1 MEEEETARRREEWQL
16 RDTAL
21 HSMFLGEKQRRLQQQ
36 EQLEKQEA
44 LIKKEWE
51 EKQRKEKEEEERKK
65 EEQTALLQAATGNL
79 REGEDEV
86 THNPEPPP
94 GFTRKDLTYKKG
106 EPCPFFTKT
115 GACRFGLQCSREH
128 DYPESSQTILLPN
141 MYTNFG
147 MEQMAIDGND
157 ADIALE
163 YTDSETYENFRDFFE
178 DTLPEFQHCG
188 NVIQFKVCANTSPH
202 LRGNVYVQYTKEEDA
217 VRARTMFNGRWYA
230 GRQLTC
236 LFVTIERWKS
246 ALCGLYWRQQC
257 PKGGQCNFLHAYHN
271 PGNAFWRTD
280 QDRQPLEY
288 PRNSQTPKH
297 SLRTHSER
305 STKASSRRGSVRSS
319 RSSRSRSRSKGSRSR
334 SKSSRS
340 RSKRSR
346 SRSKR
351 SRSRSKSSRSRSK
364 GSRSRSKRSRSKS
377 KSRSR
382 SKMSRS
388 QSKRSRSRSKRS
400 MSRSKRLKDTSEG
413 SNRVDTSSNG
423 SKMVDSPSRSEE
435 STSELHE
442 SDVRS
447 AMPRSPRVK

>member
-1 MEEEETARRREEWQL
+1 MYGVGENRTGPVRGVSGQCRCWFLGSAALVLVSLLSVLCAAVLVLVPLLCHCCSPNLNSNWSPKSRKYKTAEKKFTLTLEIQREALLRDPVFVAELERIEARKKRLGGWRRRRQPGEEK
-16 RDTAL
+16 
-21 HSMFLGEKQRRLQQQ
+21 SGSC
-36 EQLEKQEA
+36 A

-65 EEQTALLQAATGNL
+65 EEQ
-79 REGEDEV
+79 GEDEV

-246 ALCGLYWRQQC
+246 ALCGQY
-257 PKGGQCNFLHAYHN
+257 
-271 PGNAFWRTD
+271 
-280 QDRQPLEY
+280 E
-288 PRNSQTPKH
+288 
-297 SLRTHSER
+297 
-305 STKASSRRGSVRSS
+305 
-319 RSSRSRSRSKGSRSR
+319 
-334 SKSSRS
+334 
-340 RSKRSR
+340 
-346 SRSKR
+346 
-351 SRSRSKSSRSRSK
+351 
-364 GSRSRSKRSRSKS
+364 
-377 KSRSR
+377 
-382 SKMSRS
+382 MSY
-388 QSKRSRSRSKRS
+388 
-400 MSRSKRLKDTSEG
+400 
-413 SNRVDTSSNG
+413 
-423 SKMVDSPSRSEE
+423 
-435 STSELHE
+435 
-442 SDVRS
+442 
-447 AMPRSPRVK
+447 